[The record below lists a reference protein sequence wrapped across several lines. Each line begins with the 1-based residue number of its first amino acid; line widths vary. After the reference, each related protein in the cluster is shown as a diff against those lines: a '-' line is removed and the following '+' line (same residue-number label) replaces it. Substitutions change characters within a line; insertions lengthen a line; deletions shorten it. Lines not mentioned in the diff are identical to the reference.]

1 MFDTNEQKYAEYTVI
16 TDLHTLLANR
26 FNPKIS
32 GSVLTHIKKPYFMY
46 MIFFISDPLKSGH
59 HTLHN
64 LIYTF
69 LPCRENLH

>member
-32 GSVLTHIKKPYFMY
+32 GNVCLYQKA
-46 MIFFISDPLKSGH
+46 IFYVHDF
-59 HTLHN
+59 
-64 LIYTF
+64 F
-69 LPCRENLH
+69 LFQIH